1 MGNLGSQETLTD
13 VYSAAAVKIAR
24 KVDVVSPASNQ
35 HELNGV
41 SRFSPVLGEPDMG
54 RQPARFVWLDD
65 DEDET
70 IEEGTV
76 NFYDARRGTSRTE
89 YRLYYPSSVRL
100 VRKMV
105 EGDVIVLLKPVEGPV
120 TFAVAPQG
128 SSTLLQLLRLLGLT
142 TEDVNRLDTGRG
154 SLVLENL
161 DTAPPLDQASRS
173 LLERLGQRVADE
185 EDGLASQLCEQF
197 GLRFPPMAEF
207 SAYARKFCEIDPRDD
222 CDTALVEWVETEE
235 HLFKTHE
242 RSIVEL
248 QLMRLYEG
256 EVDVDAFVS
265 LSLSV
270 QNRRK
275 ARAGASLENHMEA
288 ILEAHDVSAVNNGVT
303 ENRSRPDFL
312 FPDVACYAD
321 TGYPSELL
329 TILGAKTTCKDRWR
343 QVLSEAARVPEKHLL
358 TLESPISVH
367 QTDEMKAHGL
377 QLVVPQPL
385 QRSYTPTQQTWLWT
399 LNDFVAE
406 VKKRQEAAVARGLL
420 NRLL

>member
-1 MGNLGSQETLTD
+1 MQKLGADEKLTD
-13 VYSAAAVKIAR
+13 VVEAAAVKIAR
-24 KVDVVSPASNQ
+24 KVDVVSHASNQ

-41 SRFSPVLGEPDMG
+41 SRFAPVLGSPDRG

-76 NFYDARRGTSRTE
+76 NYYDARRGTGRRE

-100 VRKMV
+100 LRKMV
-105 EGDVIVLLKPVEGPV
+105 EGDVIVLLKPVDGPV

-128 SSTLLQLLRLLGLT
+128 SSTLLQIMRLLGIGAD
-142 TEDVNRLDTGRG
+142 DVERLREGRG
-154 SLVLENL
+154 SLVLEKL
-161 DTAPPLDQASRS
+161 DGAPPLDQASRS
-173 LLERLGQRVADE
+173 LLERLGQRVVEE
-185 EDGLASQLCEQF
+185 EDGLAGELCEQF

-207 SAYARKFCEIDPRDD
+207 SAYARKLSAVDPLDD
-222 CDTALVEWVETEE
+222 CDVALVSWVETEE

-248 QLMRLYEG
+248 ELMRLYEG
-256 EVDVDAFVS
+256 EVDVDAFVR

-288 ILEAHDVSAVNNGVT
+288 ILEAYDVTFVNNGVT

-312 FPDVACYAD
+312 FPGVASYIDAD
-321 TGYPSELL
+321 FPGELL
-329 TILGAKTTCKDRWR
+329 TVLGAKTTCKDRWR
-343 QVLSEAARVPEKHLL
+343 QVLSEAERVPKKHLI
-358 TLESPISVH
+358 TLESPISSH
-367 QTDEMKAHGL
+367 QTDEMQAHGL
-377 QLVVPQPL
+377 QLVVP
-385 QRSYTPTQQTWLWT
+385 RSLHGSYLPAQQTWLWT
-399 LNDFVAE
+399 VDDFVAE
-406 VKKRQEAAVARGLL
+406 VKRRQEVAVARGLL
-420 NRLL
+420 RRSL